1 MPQSLK
7 TRKQIHAKVVLL
19 EFTWSSSRALGNLY
33 AAKVWEF
40 RSISAVPGGVGEGSS
55 IACCMCSAGCNCS
68 SDLIP
73 GPVTPYAVGQPNK
86 KKKNL
91 DLWFP
96 SCHDTPGCH
105 SKIKITGAFWRQP
118 QQGSSVEHCAKHS
131 VRELIAHGP
140 FLVVMLHL
148 SKAGLLAAACDK
160 EHCAKINVEAFPLW
174 LSG

>member
-7 TRKQIHAKVVLL
+7 TSKQIHAKVVLL

-40 RSISAVPGGVGEGSS
+40 CSISAVPGGVGEGSS
-55 IACCMCSAGCNCS
+55 IAAGAAQVATVVRIWS
-68 SDLIP
+68 LAQWLHMPWGSQIR
-73 GPVTPYAVGQPNK
+73 